1 MICCFVFLCRRVTG
15 ELITP
20 ATWIR
25 RFVTSHP
32 DYKQD
37 SIITSTIAYDLMMT
51 CQGIGDGTIPCPE
64 LLGDIQ
70 IAKVRKEDAF
80 GHVLAGKLS
89 STQRI
94 QLLQSLIDR
103 AQIPRSRS
111 VPRGKAR
118 TYSESN
124 TLRTILR
131 LAFQELVLP
140 LNRALRKFE
149 FISNSVF
156 RIISSQILK
165 LL

>member
-1 MICCFVFLCRRVTG
+1 LVCSLVQLNNDFFVLFSCRRVTG

-20 ATWIR
+20 ATWFR

-124 TLRTILR
+124 TPDNTSARFPRTGTSTE
-131 LAFQELVLP
+131 Q
-140 LNRALRKFE
+140 
-149 FISNSVF
+149 
-156 RIISSQILK
+156 SSSKI
-165 LL
+165 